1 MPPDESG
8 ELLPPYH
15 SGSETRQAS
24 QDVAALPK
32 EDEDREEADTMSLVQ
47 ALVNQL
53 LQCPPILLLLDTA
66 ATVGASVLHC

>member
-15 SGSETRQAS
+15 SRSQTWQAS
-24 QDVAALPK
+24 QDDAALPK

-47 ALVNQL
+47 ALVN
-53 LQCPPILLLLDTA
+53 
-66 ATVGASVLHC
+66 